1 MNKSLVVLLF
11 ERMMRIRLAQLID
24 ERNAMKKSFL
34 SILAISMLIGCAS
47 PIHLLDKQGSAP
59 FVGGELVHDRGD
71 GNLLVLEASDRR
83 YEARGFVVERHTNIA
98 ALRKRYYGVNS
109 NHWRRIFSGQDTD
122 HLTYTVET
130 VAKSADGQAVSCSLI
145 WGAGAKPAGICTDQA
160 GASLLVRFE

>member
-1 MNKSLVVLLF
+1 
-11 ERMMRIRLAQLID
+11 
-24 ERNAMKKSFL
+24 MKKYYL
-34 SILAISMLIGCAS
+34 GILAILIFTGCAS
-47 PIHLLDKQGSAP
+47 PTHPLEKQGSAP

-71 GNLLVLEASDRR
+71 GNLLMLDAPNRR

-109 NHWRRIFSGQDTD
+109 KHWERIFSGLDTN
-122 HLTYTVET
+122 HVTYTAVT
-130 VAKSADGQAVSCSLI
+130 VAKSADGQEVSCSLI